1 MVELRSIKMK
11 SFFEFQA
18 STYVLQHG
26 NLQKIELQAST
37 STWEITKKSNFRH
50 LLQHGNLQ
58 KKNRISGIYF
68 NMGNYKNR
76 ISGIYFNMGNYKGLG
91 DSKFVPDLPKEKF
104 RKIVRRSKAW
114 SNF

>member
-68 NMGNYKNR
+68 NMGNYK
-76 ISGIYFNMGNYKGLG
+76 GLG